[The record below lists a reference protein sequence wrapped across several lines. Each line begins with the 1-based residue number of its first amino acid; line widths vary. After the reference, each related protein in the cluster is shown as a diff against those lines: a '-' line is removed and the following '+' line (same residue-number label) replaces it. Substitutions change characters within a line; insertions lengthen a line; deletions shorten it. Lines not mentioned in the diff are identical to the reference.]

1 MRRNVE
7 EEAKADRR
15 AETDGRDVTEQSDP
29 VARVQRA
36 VGNQALQR
44 EAESAGSRPGLRVEP
59 PDSPAEREA
68 ERVSEAVMRDVERS
82 DRTTAGNEDSAGEP
96 SRATGPVDVERSA
109 RANGRANTG
118 GEGTNTGRDRTS
130 EDADDLA
137 ERIERWTG
145 SGRSLPASERSVFEP
160 RFGRDFGDVTVHDD
174 AAADDLARSLNADA
188 FTTGSDIFFRR
199 GTYRAGTTEG
209 RSLLAHELTHV
220 VQQDSAAGGRPAR
233 RVQRQQGGMSTMSGQ
248 SRVASGQQNAS
259 GGATGQNQSAGGM
272 SHKSGQSRLVQQLQT
287 PATVTDQDWKTPL
300 DMGWLQVFDRQKAAN
315 MPAGE
320 TGVME
325 GGRTFTKGTGD
336 EHRVAPDDVHQFKSG
351 DCYLMATLMAV
362 ADTNPSLIKSMID
375 RQDDG
380 TYEVT
385 FYERDGVIAPPSV
398 GEPATTVTVKPTYIM
413 GSVPSKEEAKQTAG
427 VPETWV
433 QVIEKGY
440 AIYEYGRQP
449 ENSEMARET
458 RKGKDPTA
466 RSLAEFEELYSVLDE
481 GADRSAMSGVQSTL
495 TGSGWEQIDTDA
507 GQHTAISKVNAAI
520 EAGNPVVVSVWGER
534 IINGDHPNKPAD
546 LSSGHVYWV
555 ENLTG
560 YDGGSWSDYVG
571 GDAEGTYH
579 LVDPRHSRKN
589 VELPANLL
597 PYWNLSFY
605 IG

>member
-130 EDADDLA
+130 ED
-137 ERIERWTG
+137 
-145 SGRSLPASERSVFEP
+145 
-160 RFGRDFGDVTVHDD
+160 
-174 AAADDLARSLNADA
+174 ADDLARSLNADA

-398 GEPATTVTVKPTYIM
+398 GKPATTVTVKPTYIM